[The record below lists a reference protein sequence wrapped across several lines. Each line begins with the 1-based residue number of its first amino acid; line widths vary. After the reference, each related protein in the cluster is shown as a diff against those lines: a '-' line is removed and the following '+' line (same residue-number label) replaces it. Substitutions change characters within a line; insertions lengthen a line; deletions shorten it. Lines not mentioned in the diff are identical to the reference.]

1 MNERILSRED
11 RQGRFGDLR
20 IRPGMA
26 TCQLGRRSPAQ
37 CERLFLCIMESIHDA
52 VLEAKEKEHR

>member
-52 VLEAKEKEHR
+52 VLTKEKEHR

>member
-1 MNERILSRED
+1 MNERINRRED

-37 CERLFLCIMESIHDA
+37 CEQLFIRIMESIHDA
-52 VLEAKEKEHR
+52 VLETKKEHR